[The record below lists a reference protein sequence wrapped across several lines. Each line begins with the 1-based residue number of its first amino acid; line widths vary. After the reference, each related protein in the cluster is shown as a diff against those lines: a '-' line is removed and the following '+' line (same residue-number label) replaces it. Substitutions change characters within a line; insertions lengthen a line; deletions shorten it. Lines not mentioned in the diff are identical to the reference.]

1 MSLASRWIR
10 RRILRAGSFV
20 ATAGLAA
27 AALVACATEQVLAP
41 AEPPAR
47 SAFDAALIARGAQL
61 AAIGN
66 CNSCHTAE
74 RGPPYA
80 GGRALHTPFGT
91 MYGTN
96 ITPDPDTGIGRWS
109 EAAFR
114 RAMHE
119 GLDRQGRHL
128 YPAFPYDHFTNI
140 TDEDVRALYA
150 FIMTREPV
158 RAENRAHELP
168 FPFNMRSL
176 LGAWKL
182 LYFQPGRFQHD
193 PGRSAQLNR
202 GAYLAEGLGH
212 CGACHTPRNM
222 LGAEKKRMLY
232 AGGEA
237 EGWHG
242 PALNA
247 DSPSPLPWNAQ
258 ELYTYLRTGLDERHA
273 IAAGPMDPV
282 VRNLAAVS
290 EDELRALAAYFA
302 MLMGEPTPQRRKR
315 AEEVLAQARR
325 GQPDGNGSKGAALY
339 AGACGGCHD
348 QGRQA
353 SNGTALHLALGTV
366 MAVPTSANL
375 IRITLEGIAPPPGE
389 PGRMMPGFAQ
399 SLTDG
404 QVKEL
409 VMYIRERF
417 GRAPPWDDVDDELK
431 KARQGK

>member
-1 MSLASRWIR
+1 MVHVHHFA
-10 RRILRAGSFV
+10 A
-20 ATAGLAA
+20 LAA
-27 AALVACATEQVLAP
+27 AALVGCAADPPLAP
-41 AEPPAR
+41 LEPPTR
-47 SAFDAALIARGAQL
+47 SAFDPALIAKGAKL

-66 CNSCHTAE
+66 CSTCHTAAQ
-74 RGPPYA
+74 GLSYA
-80 GGRALHTPFGT
+80 GGRALRTPFGT

-119 GLDRQGRHL
+119 GRDREGRHL
-128 YPAFPYDHFTNI
+128 YPAFPYDHFTKV

-158 RAENRAHELP
+158 RSENRPHELV
-168 FPFNMRSL
+168 FPFNVRSL
-176 LGAWKL
+176 VGAWKR
-182 LYFQPGRFQHD
+182 LYFEPGRFQAD
-193 PGRSAQLNR
+193 PGRSAELNR

-212 CGACHTPRNM
+212 CGACHTPRNL
-222 LGAEKKRMLY
+222 LGAENKRMLY

-258 ELYTYLRTGLDERHA
+258 QLYTYLRTGLDEEHA

-282 VRNLAAVS
+282 VRNLALVAEADV
-290 EDELRALAAYFA
+290 RAIATYFGV
-302 MLMGEPTPQRRKR
+302 LMGEPTAERRKH
-315 AEEVLAQARR
+315 AGEALALAKR
-325 GQPDGNGSKGAALY
+325 GSVGAGGSESAGLY
-339 AGACGGCHD
+339 AAACGSCHD

-353 SNGTALHLALGTV
+353 SNGTALHLALGTA
-366 MAVPTSANL
+366 MTVPTSANL

-389 PGRMMPGFAQ
+389 PGRTMPGFAQ
-399 SLTDG
+399 ALTDA
-404 QVKEL
+404 QVKAL
-409 VMYIRERF
+409 MAYIRERF
-417 GRAPPWDDVDDELK
+417 GRAPPWSDVDDELR
-431 KARQGK
+431 KARQGR

>member
-1 MSLASRWIR
+1 MSMASQWIR
-10 RRILRAGSFV
+10 QRSLRAGSYV
-20 ATAGLAA
+20 AV
-27 AALVACATEQVLAP
+27 AALVAAAVVACAADRALAP
-41 AEPPAR
+41 VAPPAR
-47 SAFDAALIARGAQL
+47 SAFDAALIAKGAEL

-80 GGRALHTPFGT
+80 GGRALRTQFGT

-109 EAAFR
+109 EEAFR

-128 YPAFPYDHFTNI
+128 YPAFPYDHFTRL

-150 FIMTREPV
+150 FTMTREPV
-158 RAENRAHELP
+158 RAENRPHELP

-176 LGAWKL
+176 IGAWKR
-182 LYFQPGRFQHD
+182 LYFEPGRFQPA

-202 GAYLAEGLGH
+202 GAYLAEGLAH
-212 CGACHTPRNM
+212 CGACHTPRNV

-247 DSPSPLPWNAQ
+247 DSPSPLPWNAEQ
-258 ELYTYLRTGLDERHA
+258 LYTYLRTGLDEQHA

-282 VRNLAAVS
+282 VRNLALVS
-290 EDELRALAAYFA
+290 EADVRAIAAYFA
-302 MLMGEPTPQRRKR
+302 LLMGEPTPERRKR
-315 AEEVLAQARR
+315 AEEALALARR
-325 GQPDGNGSKGAALY
+325 GAPDANALY
-339 AGACGGCHD
+339 AGACGTCHD

-353 SNGTALHLALGTV
+353 SNGTALHLALGTA
-366 MAVPTSANL
+366 MTVPTSANL
-375 IRITLEGIAPPPGE
+375 IRITLEGISPPPGE
-389 PGRMMPGFAQ
+389 PGRTMPGFAR
-399 SLTDG
+399 SLTDA
-404 QVKEL
+404 QVKQL
-409 VMYIRERF
+409 VTYIRDRF
-417 GRAPPWDDVDDELK
+417 GRAPPWTDVDEELR

>member
-1 MSLASRWIR
+1 MIAK
-10 RRILRAGSFV
+10 G
-20 ATAGLAA
+20 AA
-27 AALVACATEQVLAP
+27 
-41 AEPPAR
+41 
-47 SAFDAALIARGAQL
+47 L

-66 CNSCHTAE
+66 CSSCHTAE
-74 RGPPYA
+74 RGKPYS
-80 GGRALHTPFGT
+80 GGRPLHTPFGT

-128 YPAFPYDHFTNI
+128 YPAFPYDHFTKV
-140 TDEDVRALYA
+140 TDEDIRALYG

-158 RAENRAHELP
+158 RAENRPHELR

-176 LGAWKL
+176 IGAWKR
-182 LYFQPGRFQHD
+182 LYFEPGRFQPE

-212 CGACHTPRNM
+212 CGACHTPRNA
-222 LGAEKKRMLY
+222 LGAEKKRMPY

-247 DSPSPLPWNAQ
+247 DSPSPLPWNANK
-258 ELYTYLRTGLDERHA
+258 LYTYLRTGLEEQHA

-282 VRNLAAVS
+282 VRNLALVAE
-290 EDELRALAAYFA
+290 EDVRAIAAYFA
-302 MLMGEPTPQRRKR
+302 LLMGEPSAQRQKR
-315 AEEVLAQARR
+315 AEEALALAKR
-325 GQPDGNGSKGAALY
+325 GQVDGNAGKGAALY
-339 AGACGGCHD
+339 GGACGTCHD
-348 QGRQA
+348 RGRQA
-353 SNGTALHLALGTV
+353 SNGAALHLALGTA
-366 MAVPTSANL
+366 MTVPTSKNL
-375 IRITLEGIAPPPGE
+375 LRITLEGIAPPQGV
-389 PGRMMPGFAQ
+389 PGRTMPGFAQ
-399 SLTDG
+399 ALTDA
-404 QVKEL
+404 QVKDL
-409 VMYIRERF
+409 VTYIRERF

-431 KARQGK
+431 KARQGR